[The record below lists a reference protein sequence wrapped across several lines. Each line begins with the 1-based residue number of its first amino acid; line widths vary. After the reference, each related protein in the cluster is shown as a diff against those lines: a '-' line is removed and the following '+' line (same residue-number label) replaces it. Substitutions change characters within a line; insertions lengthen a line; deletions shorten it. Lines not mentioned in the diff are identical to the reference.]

1 MALASRSTNG
11 RPQAEVIMNFN
22 DGFSYVKAAMA
33 EAFIPGGILDKPPAV
48 IHSAKPL
55 TKQQRDMV
63 RKEDVKLIVTE
74 FEIPEAQAERVL
86 VEHKGNVSDAL
97 RALVGL

>member
-1 MALASRSTNG
+1 MAMASRTNG
-11 RPQAEVIMNFN
+11 RPEPEVIMNYG

-33 EAFIPGGILDKPPAV
+33 DAFRPGGILDKPPAV
-48 IHSAKPL
+48 IRPAPL
-55 TKQQRDMV
+55 TKAQRDTI

-86 VEHKGNVSDAL
+86 LEHQGNVTNAL